1 MTSAVSAAQEV
12 ARLRT
17 ELAVARAELTG
28 AKLLIEQLKAQLAV
42 LRRMSFGRSS
52 EKLTSQITQLEL
64 LLEDLEEG
72 EAERVAPVAVSAS
85 SERERR
91 HPVRRPLPPHLPRED
106 VLHHPGDACPCCGG
120 TSLSKLGE
128 DITEVLE
135 RIPAQLKVIR
145 HIRPRLSCR
154 RCETIIQAPG
164 PDLPIEKGPVRCW
177 ST

>member
-1 MTSAVSAAQEV
+1 MKA
-12 ARLRT
+12 
-17 ELAVARAELTG
+17 ELAVARTELTG

-52 EKLTSQITQLEL
+52 EKLNAEITQLEL

-72 EAERVAPVAVSAS
+72 EAERVAPVAMSP

-91 HPVRRPLPPHLPRED
+91 HPVRRPLPPHLPREEI
-106 VLHHPGDACPCCGG
+106 LHHPGDACPGCGG

-128 DITEVLE
+128 DVTEVLE

-154 RCETIIQAPG
+154 SCETIIQAPA
-164 PDLPIEKGPVRCW
+164 PDLPIEKGARVRR
-177 ST
+177 